1 MLPFFMKSVTWRAFD
16 RMGMTL
22 SMACAIHCLAMPV
35 LIPLLPLLAG
45 SFLTGETT
53 ESVILTVTL
62 LIAAPTLFRGYLKHR
77 KFRVPAIFLLGLLFL
92 ALRPGAF
99 HHDHVHEGEVWHFV
113 LAALAGLSLAIGHW
127 LNLRLCKSCPSC
139 KDGESHCHSD

>member
-1 MLPFFMKSVTWRAFD
+1 MKSVTWRAFD
-16 RMGMTL
+16 RLGMTL
-22 SMACAIHCLAMPV
+22 SMACAVHCLVMPV
-35 LIPLLPLLAG
+35 LIPLLPLLAS

-53 ESVILTVTL
+53 ESVILTATL

>member
-1 MLPFFMKSVTWRAFD
+1 MKSITWRAFD

-53 ESVILTVTL
+53 ESVILSVTL

-113 LAALAGLSLAIGHW
+113 LAALAGFSLAIGHW
-127 LNLRLCKSCPSC
+127 INLRLCKSCPSC
-139 KDGESHCHSD
+139 KDGQSHCHSD

>member
-1 MLPFFMKSVTWRAFD
+1 MIPFFMKSVTWRAFD
-16 RMGMTL
+16 RLGMTL
-22 SMACAIHCLAMPV
+22 SMACAIHCLVMPV
-35 LIPLLPLLAG
+35 LIPLLPLLAS

-53 ESVILTVTL
+53 ESVILTATL

>member
-1 MLPFFMKSVTWRAFD
+1 MIIFFMKSVTWRAFD

-22 SMACAIHCLAMPV
+22 SMACAIHCLVMPV
-35 LIPLLPLLAG
+35 LIPLLPLLAS

-53 ESVILTVTL
+53 ESVILTGTL

-99 HHDHVHEGEVWHFV
+99 HHDHVHEGEAMHFV
-113 LAALAGLSLAIGHW
+113 LAALAGFSLAIGHW

-139 KDGESHCHSD
+139 KDGEPHCHSD

>member
-1 MLPFFMKSVTWRAFD
+1 
-16 RMGMTL
+16 MGMTL

-62 LIAAPTLFRGYLKHR
+62 LIAAPTLFRGYLRHR

-139 KDGESHCHSD
+139 KDGQSNCHSD

>member
-1 MLPFFMKSVTWRAFD
+1 MIPFFMKSVTWRAFD
-16 RMGMTL
+16 RLGMTL
-22 SMACAIHCLAMPV
+22 SMACAVHCLVMPV
-35 LIPLLPLLAG
+35 LIPLLPLLAS

-53 ESVILTVTL
+53 ESVILTATL

>member
-1 MLPFFMKSVTWRAFD
+1 MRTLTWRAFD
-16 RMGMTL
+16 CVGMTL
-22 SMACAIHCLAMPV
+22 SLVCAVHCLVMPI
-35 LIPLLPLLAG
+35 LIPLLPLVAG
-45 SFLTGETT
+45 SFLAGETT

-62 LIAAPTLFRGYLKHR
+62 LIAAPTLFRGYLRHR

-99 HHDHVHEGEVWHFV
+99 HHDHAHEGELMHFV
-113 LAALAGLSLAIGHW
+113 LAALAGFSLAVGHW

-139 KDGESHCHSD
+139 KDKETACRSA

>member
-1 MLPFFMKSVTWRAFD
+1 MISFFMKSVTWRAFD

-139 KDGESHCHSD
+139 KDGQSHCHSD

>member
-16 RMGMTL
+16 RLGMTL
-22 SMACAIHCLAMPV
+22 SMACAVHCLVMPV
-35 LIPLLPLLAG
+35 LIPLLPLLAS

-53 ESVILTVTL
+53 ESVILTATL